1 MDPAAGLVATTAAA
15 PTSLLFNL
23 AFAVLAPQAA
33 AAAAAPS
40 FCRRR
45 RQTRS
50 EAFTNQDATR
60 PAAAVEMEVN
70 EDDDEEEALVE
81 QLPAGVALVVSYGDW
96 TAAVRVPTTVPDAIA
111 S

>member
-1 MDPAAGLVATTAAA
+1 MLVASAW
-15 PTSLLFNL
+15 S
-23 AFAVLAPQAA
+23 QI
-33 AAAAAPS
+33 
-40 FCRRR
+40 CRRR

>member
-1 MDPAAGLVATTAAA
+1 MATTAAA

-23 AFAVLAPQAA
+23 AFAVLAPQ